1 MPKSVKLK
9 LTLSDSTIVESNTFT
24 IPDGPTGPAGVN
36 GLEALVYKKLTLIG
50 NDPIVGRGLN
60 LGVSDFNRT
69 PIVGEYLQISGYTYS
84 KAKTYLISGHISNKV
99 DENTYTFT
107 YDEFV
112 DITGKQ
118 GPVGPAGKD
127 GAPGAQGAPGAAG
140 KDGATISTCEVVEV

>member
-24 IPDGPTGPAGVN
+24 IPDGPAGVN

-50 NDPIVGRGLN
+50 NDPIVGRGLV
-60 LGVSDFNRT
+60 LGVQEFNRT
-69 PIVGEYLQISGYTYS
+69 PIVGEYLEISGYTFS
-84 KAKTYLISGHISNKV
+84 KAKTFLISGHISAKV
-99 DENTYTFT
+99 DDNNYTFT

-118 GPVGPAGKD
+118 GPVGPVGKD
-127 GAPGAQGAPGAAG
+127 GAKGET
-140 KDGATISTCEVVEV
+140 GATGQTGPAGPYPTTCEVVEV

>member
-24 IPDGPTGPAGVN
+24 IPDGPAGTN
-36 GLEALVYKKLTLIG
+36 GLESLVYKILTLIG
-50 NDPIVGRGLN
+50 GDPVVGKGLN
-60 LGVSDFNRT
+60 LNVSDFNRT

-84 KAKTYLISGHISNKV
+84 KAKTYLISGHISGKV

-112 DITGKQ
+112 DITGKT
-118 GPVGPAGKD
+118 GPAGKD
-127 GAPGAQGAPGAAG
+127 GTNG
-140 KDGATISTCEVVEV
+140 KNGATISTCEVVEA